1 MSDDDAPPSLRAGSG
16 ADLARRMDSIEKRQD
31 GIEQE
36 VRTLTATVVRVEQ
49 NQNHGEELNK
59 LRFDALTAAV
69 GNVGGTLAAFITR
82 IEGIVTGETETAQSR
97 QGRELLRDYLEWR
110 ETVDDHIEKSKLER
124 ATGAAKTQGMVVAL
138 TGGRALVL
146 TLAAVV
152 APIVAIIVALS
163 N

>member
-1 MSDDDAPPSLRAGSG
+1 
-16 ADLARRMDSIEKRQD
+16 
-31 GIEQE
+31 
-36 VRTLTATVVRVEQ
+36 
-49 NQNHGEELNK
+49 
-59 LRFDALTAAV
+59 
-69 GNVGGTLAAFITR
+69 
-82 IEGIVTGETETAQSR
+82 VTGETETAQSR

-152 APIVAIIVALS
+152 GPVVAIVVALTR
-163 N
+163 